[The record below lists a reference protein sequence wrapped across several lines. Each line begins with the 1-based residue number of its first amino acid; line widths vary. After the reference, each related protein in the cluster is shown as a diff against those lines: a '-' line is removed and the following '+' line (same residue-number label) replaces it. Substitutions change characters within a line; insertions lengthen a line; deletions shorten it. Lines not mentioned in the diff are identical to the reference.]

1 MVSLKDLSDG
11 NNQCTSRTYI
21 NTTTGYCITTK

>member
-11 NNQCTSRTYI
+11 NNQWTSRTSI
-21 NTTTGYCITTK
+21 NTTTGYEKS

>member
-21 NTTTGYCITTK
+21 NTTTGYEKS

>member
-1 MVSLKDLSDG
+1 MVLLKDLSDG
-11 NNQCTSRTYI
+11 NNQWTSRTSI